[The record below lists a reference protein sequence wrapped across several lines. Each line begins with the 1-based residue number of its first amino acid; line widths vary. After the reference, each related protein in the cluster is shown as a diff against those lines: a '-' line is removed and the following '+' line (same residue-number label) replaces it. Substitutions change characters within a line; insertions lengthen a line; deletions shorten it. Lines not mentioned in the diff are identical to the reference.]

1 MECKR
6 GPERTISGSKF
17 SNIAAILTVNM
28 LKNRNI
34 ASIIILRIETRRLV
48 SSQWKKYIKYYVYHV
63 TELANEIVRK
73 QHYM

>member
-6 GPERTISGSKF
+6 GPERTTSGSTF
-17 SNIAAILTVNM
+17 SNIASIY

-34 ASIIILRIETRRLV
+34 ASILKKKIETRRLV

-63 TELANEIVRK
+63 TDLTNEIVRK
-73 QHYM
+73 PHHM